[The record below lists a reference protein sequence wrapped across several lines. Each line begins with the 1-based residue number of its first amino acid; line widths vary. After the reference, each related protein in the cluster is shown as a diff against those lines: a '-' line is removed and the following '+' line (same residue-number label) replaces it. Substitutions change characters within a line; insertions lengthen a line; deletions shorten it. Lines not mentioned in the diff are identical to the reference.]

1 RRLERLHPDW
11 LGPAFDRRAA
21 GAATTNRRTSTSTFS
36 SSTNLGLGAAL
47 DVASVV
53 KATQAISGE
62 VKPQRLYARL
72 MATIIENAGAQRGCL
87 ILRAEPSGE
96 LRVEARADIA
106 AAPHAADA
114 HEVVESA
121 AIDACE
127 QVCPEIVRYVARTL
141 DPVVIDDASAD
152 RVHRCAAYAER
163 RGIKS
168 ILCVPV

>member
-62 VKPQRLYARL
+62 VKPERLYARL
-72 MATIIENAGAQRGCL
+72 MSTIIENAGAQRGCL
-87 ILRAEPSGE
+87 VLRAEPDGE
-96 LRVEARADIA
+96 LRVEAHADVTA
-106 AAPHAADA
+106 TADGLDA
-114 HEVVESA
+114 GGGA
-121 AIDACE
+121 LGPIDQC
-127 QVCPEIVRYVARTL
+127 AR
-141 DPVVIDDASAD
+141 
-152 RVHRCAAYAER
+152 
-163 RGIKS
+163 
-168 ILCVPV
+168 